1 MNEVKTP
8 KKPLIYY
15 YIIAM
20 ALLLL
25 FQFLA
30 MPLLSQARIQTV
42 DYNTFDAMVKNGEVG
57 AGGGAGGGERILF
70 TNRDNTAVYKT
81 AMLPD
86 PDLTQKLLD
95 AGVSTSGVEVE
106 QGVPPGGDPQLG

>member
-15 YIIAM
+15 YIIVM
-20 ALLLL
+20 LLLLL

-42 DYNTFDAMVKNGEVG
+42 DYNTFVSMVEAGDVTFTPNGKGHAM
-57 AGGGAGGGERILF
+57 
-70 TNRDNTAVYKT
+70 TNSGDE
-81 AMLPD
+81 
-86 PDLTQKLLD
+86 DLVFMALIIFD
-95 AGVSTSGVEVE
+95 
-106 QGVPPGGDPQLG
+106 